1 MTSLPICA
9 AVSLRSDLMASGTE
23 GEQEIISKDVNAAN
37 RYHDSLSGGK
47 ANQDR
52 LLDDRALT
60 LVQIRIV
67 HLIE

>member
-1 MTSLPICA
+1 
-9 AVSLRSDLMASGTE
+9 MASGTE